1 MNKAIEIDGEFE
13 EDEEET
19 LPQTVEEEESLNI
32 K

>member
-19 LPQTVEEEESLNI
+19 LPQTVEEEALNI